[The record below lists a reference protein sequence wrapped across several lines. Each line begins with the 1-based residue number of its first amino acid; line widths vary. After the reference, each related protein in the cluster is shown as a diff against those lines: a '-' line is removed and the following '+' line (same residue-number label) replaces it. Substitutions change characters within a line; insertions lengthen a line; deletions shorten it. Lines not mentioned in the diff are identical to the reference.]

1 MRSLKRPLVVVATTA
16 AVLVGTAGTAQ
27 AGTDRVATG
36 PGAKVTFT
44 SYGDS
49 FKVCDTETDGL
60 TVYNEYKYIRKD
72 GTVQHDYEYNGLGN
86 GTCATY
92 DHNFGEGRSV
102 TFRACADLPGP
113 LPDPCS
119 AWVVGI
125 A

>member
-1 MRSLKRPLVVVATTA
+1 MGWLKRPLVVTATTA
-16 AVLVGTAGTAQ
+16 AVLVGTGGIAQ
-27 AGTDRVATG
+27 AGTDRVATA

-49 FKVCDTETDGL
+49 FKVCDTETDGFN
-60 TVYNEYKYIRKD
+60 VYNEYKYIRKD
-72 GTVQHDYEYNGLGN
+72 GTVQRDLEYNGLGS

-102 TFRACADLPGP
+102 TFRACQDLPGII
-113 LPDPCS
+113 PDACGS
-119 AWVVGI
+119 WAVGV